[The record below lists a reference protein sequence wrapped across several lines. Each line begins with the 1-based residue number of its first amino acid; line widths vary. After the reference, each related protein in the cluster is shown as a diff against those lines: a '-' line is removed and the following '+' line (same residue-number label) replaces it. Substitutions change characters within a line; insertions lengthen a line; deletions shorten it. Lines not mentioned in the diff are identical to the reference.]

1 MDIHQFRSMT
11 RDISF
16 DVFLK
21 LSEGNF
27 VHVFSRS
34 SGIDFQRLAGYL
46 QKGVRELYVRQ
57 EQWSEYLAAAE
68 RSAQAVFGDP
78 GVSKERKIAVL
89 LEMTEQN
96 MSEVF
101 SQIEVREETA
111 DKTKQ
116 LVRNYVD
123 VMAQAPGSL
132 ALILRLVSQGDYLYY
147 HSVAVSI
154 FSIVIAKATGLF
166 NHASLEQVGLGAFL
180 HDVGFVEIDSNL
192 YGKAEQELTPAELEQ
207 VKKHPAAGLHRVEE
221 TPNVPEGARFIIYQH
236 HEQPSGRGYPNG
248 IRGNSI
254 FYPAKIVAIADAFSS
269 MIGRDS
275 SNSQILV
282 STAIRKLREAARRDG
297 SFDLPLVKLVDKVFV
312 PKKQKVFKAA

>member
-1 MDIHQFRSMT
+1 MT
-11 RDISF
+11 RDIAF

-46 QKGVRELYVRQ
+46 QKGVSELYVRQ
-57 EQWSEYLAAAE
+57 EQWSAYQEAAG
-68 RSAQAVFGDP
+68 RSAQVVFKDP

-89 LEMTEQN
+89 LQMTEQN

-101 SQIEVREETA
+101 SQFEIHEETA

-116 LVRNYVD
+116 LVRNYVE
-123 VMAQAPGSL
+123 VMGQNPGSL

-166 NHASLEQVGLGAFL
+166 NQASLEQVGLGAFL
-180 HDVGFVEIDSNL
+180 HDIGFTEVDSNL
-192 YGKAEQELTPAELEQ
+192 YGKAEEALTPVELEQ
-207 VKKHPAAGLHRVEE
+207 VRKHPALGLHRVEE
-221 TPNVPEGARFIIYQH
+221 TPNVPEGARYIIYQH

-269 MIGRDS
+269 MIGRDA

-282 STAIRKLREAARRDG
+282 SGAIRKMRERARKNG
-297 SFDLPLVKLVDKVFV
+297 TFDLPLVKIVESVFV
-312 PKKQKVFKAA
+312 AKKQKVFKAA